1 VRASIPPA
9 LRSALLVIA
18 LFVILVPSCGGPAA
32 DDPLGAVIRS
42 LPSGMAVLYARTLVA
57 EDEEAQPVVGV
68 VAVVREAAD
77 RLTLRVY
84 DWDGRSVALTHSV
97 AGGETF
103 ENLDLFDAD
112 GDGRRDIVV
121 IWGGGQLSMIEVIGR
136 RKDERY
142 RSLFQNAGSEIEIR
156 QTVTGQFE
164 ILVTGRTYEERPGQP
179 PVYETIPYRWD
190 GERFS
195 PANPRPAL

>member
-1 VRASIPPA
+1 MRASIPPA
-9 LRSALLVIA
+9 LRGASLVIA
-18 LFVILVPSCGGPAA
+18 LSILLPSCSGPAA
-32 DDPLGAVIRS
+32 VDPLGAVIGS
-42 LPSGMAVLYARTLVA
+42 LPSGMTVLYARTLA
-57 EDEEAQPVVGV
+57 ADIEDDQSAGV
-68 VAVVREAAD
+68 VTVVREAD
-77 RLTLRVY
+77 GRLTLRVY
-84 DWDGRSVALTHSV
+84 DWDGRSATLAHSV

-121 IWGGGQLSMIEVIGR
+121 IWGGGQLSLVEVIGR
-136 RKDERY
+136 RRDDIY

-156 QTVTGQFE
+156 QTAAGQLE
-164 ILVTGRTYEERPGQP
+164 IVVTGRTYEELPGQP

-195 PANPRPAL
+195 PAVEGRPL